1 MRGSTFKGQS
11 GMSGPDEFIARMR
24 TGVRISRIASSAL
37 APTPALEAR
46 LENWRRVVLTRGD
59 TRGTCALWA
68 AWYVSLRDLKS
79 REERPRGIA
88 PDILDGWVVEAAWRA
103 LPNHV
108 SKWILRY
115 RYVFNMG
122 QEQIQTRLWRV
133 HHVRLR
139 GRQFDVAVETA
150 LGAIGRTLAA
160 LRERDAPLPI
170 NAPHERQGWAK

>member
-1 MRGSTFKGQS
+1 
-11 GMSGPDEFIARMR
+11 MSGPDFTSRVCG
-24 TGVRISRIASSAL
+24 GVRISRQPSNVYT
-37 APTPALEAR
+37 PNPALVER

-59 TRGTCALWA
+59 TRETCARWA
-68 AWYVSLRDLKS
+68 AWYVTLRDLRS
-79 REERPRGIA
+79 GEVRPAGIS
-88 PDILDGWVVEAAWRA
+88 PDVLDGWLVEAAWRA

-115 RYVFNMG
+115 RYVFNMS

-150 LGAIGRTLAA
+150 LGAISKSLTA
-160 LRERDAPLPI
+160 LPQRDSPLPLT
-170 NAPHERQGWAK
+170 APHERQGGAK